1 MDAGHNGRMTVWIC
15 RACAVEYSD
24 TEHPPAN
31 CAICSDERQY
41 VPLEAGQR
49 WTSLAELSAAG
60 TTLSIAE
67 VEPDLYGIN
76 AVPGIGIGQ
85 RAHLIR
91 TDAGSILW
99 DPTGFV
105 DAAGVAAVLE
115 LGPVAAIVASHPHMF
130 GVQVEWSRALGGV
143 PVLVAGA
150 DREWVQR
157 PDDAIQFLDGDEHLV
172 LPGVTLRT
180 VGGHFPGSLLLYWSA
195 GAEGRG
201 VLLASDSV
209 FPLQDGK
216 WVAFARSFPNH
227 IPLSAA
233 VVDRVATAALARPF
247 DRMYG
252 NFGWVIPS
260 GAMDVV
266 RRSADRHAA
275 WVRGDFDHLT

>member
-1 MDAGHNGRMTVWIC
+1 MTVWIC
-15 RACAVEYSD
+15 RACAVEYPD
-24 TEHPPAN
+24 TEHPPAA
-31 CAICSDERQY
+31 CAICGDERQY
-41 VPLEAGQR
+41 VPLEAGQQ
-49 WTSLAELSAAG
+49 WTSLAELSEAG
-60 TTLSIAE
+60 TTLAITE
-67 VEPDLYGIN
+67 VEPDLFGIN
-76 AVPGIGIGQ
+76 AVPGVGIGQ
-85 RAHLIR
+85 RAHLVR

-105 DAAGVAAVLE
+105 DAAGAAAVLE

-157 PDDAIQFLDGDEHLV
+157 PDDAIQFLDGDEHLI

-201 VLLASDSV
+201 VLLGSDTV

-252 NFGWVIPS
+252 NFGWAIPG
-260 GAMDVV
+260 GAMDVI
-266 RRSADRHAA
+266 RRSADRHIA

>member
-1 MDAGHNGRMTVWIC
+1 MTVWIC
-15 RACAVEYSD
+15 RACAVEYPD
-24 TEHPPAN
+24 TEHPPAA
-31 CAICSDERQY
+31 CAICGDERQY
-41 VPLEAGQR
+41 VPLEAGQQ
-49 WTSLAELSAAG
+49 WTSLAELSEAG
-60 TTLSIAE
+60 TTLAITE
-67 VEPDLYGIN
+67 VEPDLFGIN
-76 AVPGIGIGQ
+76 AVPGVGIGQ

-105 DAAGVAAVLE
+105 DATGAAAVLE

-157 PDDAIQFLDGDEHLV
+157 PDDAIQFLDGDEHLI

-201 VLLASDSV
+201 VLLGSDTV

-252 NFGWVIPS
+252 NFGWVIPG
-260 GAMDVV
+260 GAMDVI
-266 RRSADRHAA
+266 RRSADRHIA

>member
-1 MDAGHNGRMTVWIC
+1 MTVWIC
-15 RACAVEYSD
+15 RACAVEYPD
-24 TEHPPAN
+24 TEHPPVA
-31 CAICSDERQY
+31 CAICGDERQY
-41 VPLEAGQR
+41 VPLEAGQQ
-49 WTSLAELSAAG
+49 WTSLAELTAAG
-60 TTLSIAE
+60 TTLTITE
-67 VEPDLYGIN
+67 VEPDLFGIN
-76 AVPGIGIGQ
+76 AVPGVGIGQ

-91 TDAGSILW
+91 TDAGSVLW

-157 PDDAIQFLDGDEHLV
+157 PDDAIQFLDGDEHLI

-201 VLLASDSV
+201 VLLASDTV

-266 RRSADRHAA
+266 RRSADRHTA
-275 WVRGDFDHLT
+275 WVRGDYDHLT

>member
-1 MDAGHNGRMTVWIC
+1 MTVWIC
-15 RACAVEYSD
+15 RACAVEYPD
-24 TEHPPAN
+24 TEHPPVG
-31 CAICSDERQY
+31 CAICGDERQY
-41 VPLEAGQR
+41 VPLEAGQQ
-49 WTSLAELSAAG
+49 WTSLAELSEAG
-60 TTLSIAE
+60 TTLAITE
-67 VEPDLYGIN
+67 VEPDLFGIN
-76 AVPGIGIGQ
+76 AVPGVGIGQ
-85 RAHLIR
+85 RAHLVR

-115 LGPVAAIVASHPHMF
+115 LGPVAAVVASHPHMF

-157 PDDAIQFLDGDEHLV
+157 PDDAIQFLDGDEHLI

-201 VLLASDSV
+201 VLLGSDTV

-252 NFGWVIPS
+252 NFGWVIPG
-260 GAMDVV
+260 GAMDVI
-266 RRSADRHAA
+266 RRSADRHIA